1 INHQAKVICLDTEA
15 KEIATY
21 SPENLVNSITPKHLA
36 YLIYTSGSTG
46 NPKGVMIEHQSLV
59 NHNLA
64 MIKAYNLTEQDRVL
78 QFASF
83 TFDVAAEEI
92 FPTLLSGASLILRP
106 KILFPTLRDF
116 TQFIQQKSLTIIN
129 LPATYWH
136 EWVLDLFH
144 SKIPLAKSL
153 RLVITGSEEVL
164 SERLTLWQKIVANH
178 QRDDLIW
185 LNAYGPTE
193 ATITTTLFNPNL
205 KNQKTQIHSVS
216 IGKPINNTQVYICD
230 RHLQQLPIGIPGE
243 LLIGGLGLAKGYL
256 NREDLTTEKFITHA
270 FNGSQTVRLYK
281 TGDLARYL
289 PDGNIEFLGR
299 IDNQV
304 KIRGFRIEIGEIE
317 AVLAEY
323 PDIQANAVIVRED
336 EPNNKQLVAYIVPE
350 LPSIEIQ
357 KLRGF
362 LKEKLPNYMIPSFF
376 VELKELPLTSSG
388 KIDRNA
394 LPMPIKNDQNQTLIP
409 PRTPTE
415 KIVADIWQEVLGLR
429 TINIFDNFFDLGGHS
444 LKAAQVI
451 SRLREKLLINIP
463 LNYLFAEPTIAGL
476 ATCLNNHLA
485 QTLPDDFDKAQTPN
499 WQTEIILD
507 DAIQPPNQDYQFTAN
522 PVNILLTGVT
532 GFLGIHLLAEILD
545 KTKANI
551 YCLIRSNHLEAAQ
564 AKIND
569 KLKTFQL
576 GNEHQSQRI
585 IPVIGDLSQKYLGL
599 CEPDFLELAE
609 KIDVIYHNGAWVNA
623 LYPYSVL
630 KPANVLGTEEILRL
644 ACLNKVKP
652 VHFISTISVFSAAYA
667 QGNLIQE
674 SDPLGINHGLNA
686 GYTQSKWVAEKLILA
701 ARQRGLPITIF
712 RASRIIGH
720 SKTGICNTQDLF
732 CRMIKGCIQLG
743 MVPDFG
749 DSSEDLTP
757 VDYVSAVI
765 VHLARQE
772 TSLGKAFHLLNCHPT
787 PNNNLFNSIR
797 EMGYPLES
805 ISFEKWRSHLA
816 EHCKINKDNVLA
828 PVLSNFSDDN
838 VEPGNPPQFDYQNT
852 LRGLKETDFNFP
864 PIDNSL
870 LKTYFDYFVQS
881 GYLIPPKS

>member
-1 INHQAKVICLDTEA
+1 
-15 KEIATY
+15 
-21 SPENLVNSITPKHLA
+21 
-36 YLIYTSGSTG
+36 
-46 NPKGVMIEHQSLV
+46 
-59 NHNLA
+59 
-64 MIKAYNLTEQDRVL
+64 
-78 QFASF
+78 
-83 TFDVAAEEI
+83 
-92 FPTLLSGASLILRP
+92 
-106 KILFPTLRDF
+106 
-116 TQFIQQKSLTIIN
+116 
-129 LPATYWH
+129 
-136 EWVLDLFH
+136 
-144 SKIPLAKSL
+144 
-153 RLVITGSEEVL
+153 
-164 SERLTLWQKIVANH
+164 
-178 QRDDLIW
+178 
-185 LNAYGPTE
+185 
-193 ATITTTLFNPNL
+193 
-205 KNQKTQIHSVS
+205 
-216 IGKPINNTQVYICD
+216 
-230 RHLQQLPIGIPGE
+230 
-243 LLIGGLGLAKGYL
+243 
-256 NREDLTTEKFITHA
+256 
-270 FNGSQTVRLYK
+270 
-281 TGDLARYL
+281 
-289 PDGNIEFLGR
+289 

-357 KLRGF
+357 KLRSF

-376 VELKELPLTSSG
+376 VELNELPLTSSG
-388 KIDRNA
+388 KIARNA
-394 LPMPIKNDQNQTLIP
+394 LPIPIKNDQNQTVSL

-415 KIVADIWQEVLGLR
+415 KIVADIWQEVLGLK

-451 SRLREKLLINIP
+451 SRLREKFSINIP
-463 LNYLFAEPTIAGL
+463 LNYLFSEPTIAGL
-476 ATCLNNHLA
+476 ATNLDHHLA